1 MLTRLTLVACILAL
15 AAGSAL
21 GQASAK
27 AKTTAK
33 PTAKPTAT
41 DRAIARATARA
52 KALDQHLITLSTP
65 AGTDCSAFDDKTI
78 PQRLDACQLALAQ
91 LAASRSAARGLSA
104 GQIAN
109 YDYKQVVLQTA
120 LAAAYA
126 QTDKSLSARACALL
140 ENSWAIR
147 YRLRSVPRGALSL
160 SAYDTFQQPPAE
172 LGEVLGYCRADFPP
186 APGAPPLP
194 VAPAAT

>member
-15 AAGSAL
+15 AAGPAL

-27 AKTTAK
+27 ATAK
-33 PTAKPTAT
+33 PTAK
-41 DRAIARATARA
+41 AIARATARA

-78 PQRLDACQLALAQ
+78 QQRLDACQLALAQ
-91 LAASRSAARGLSA
+91 LAASRSAARGLRA

-194 VAPAAT
+194 AAPAATK

>member
-15 AAGSAL
+15 AAGPAL
-21 GQASAK
+21 GQASASAK
-27 AKTTAK
+27 ATAK
-33 PTAKPTAT
+33 PTASAK
-41 DRAIARATARA
+41 AIAKATARA

-78 PQRLDACQLALAQ
+78 QQRLDACQLALAQ

-194 VAPAAT
+194 AAPAATK

>member
-15 AAGSAL
+15 AAGPAL
-21 GQASAK
+21 GQASAS
-27 AKTTAK
+27 AK
-33 PTAKPTAT
+33 
-41 DRAIARATARA
+41 ATARA

-78 PQRLDACQLALAQ
+78 QQRLDACQLALAQ

-147 YRLRSVPRGALSL
+147 YRLRSVPRGALAP
-160 SAYDTFQQPPAE
+160 SAYDTFQKPSAD

-186 APGAPPLP
+186 ASGAPPLP
-194 VAPAAT
+194 AAPAATK

>member
-15 AAGSAL
+15 AAGPAL
-21 GQASAK
+21 GQAVASAK
-27 AKTTAK
+27 A
-33 PTAKPTAT
+33 TAT
-41 DRAIARATARA
+41 DKATARA

-78 PQRLDACQLALAQ
+78 QQRLDACQLALAQ
-91 LAASRSAARGLSA
+91 LAASRSAARGLRA

-126 QTDKSLSARACALL
+126 QTDNSLSARACALL

-160 SAYDTFQQPPAE
+160 SAYDTFHQPPAE

-194 VAPAAT
+194 AAPAATK

>member
-15 AAGSAL
+15 AAGPAL

-27 AKTTAK
+27 ATAK
-33 PTAKPTAT
+33 PTAK
-41 DRAIARATARA
+41 AIARATARA

-78 PQRLDACQLALAQ
+78 QQRLDACQLALAQ
-91 LAASRSAARGLSA
+91 LAASRSAARGLRA

-194 VAPAAT
+194 VAPAATK

>member
-1 MLTRLTLVACILAL
+1 MAGGGKPILTRLAIVTCVVAL
-15 AAGSAL
+15 AAGPVL
-21 GQASAK
+21 GKTADNAPDK
-27 AKTTAK
+27 A
-33 PTAKPTAT
+33 TAT
-41 DRAIARATARA
+41 VKAAAKA
-52 KALDQHLITLSTP
+52 KALDQHFATLSTP
-65 AGTDCSAFDDKTI
+65 AGKDCNAYEDKTNQ
-78 PQRLDACQLALAQ
+78 QRLDACQLALAQ
-91 LAASRSAARGLSA
+91 LAASRKAARGLSA

-109 YDYKQVVLQTA
+109 YDYRQVVLQTA

-126 QTDKSLSARACALL
+126 QTDNSLSARACALL

-160 SAYDTFQQPPAE
+160 SAYGTFQQPPAE

-194 VAPAAT
+194 AAPAATK